1 VHSRVQQRTGAELLE
16 KVETAA
22 EHYRARA
29 AEMLKMAEDS
39 ATQEARKLYLQL
51 ATNWN
56 SLAEKLDHPSW

>member
-1 VHSRVQQRTGAELLE
+1 MLE